1 MTRTFRCALT
11 VLLLPALTPAFAQ
24 SGPDALQD
32 GYRPAGPEAYPM
44 QEPLPELENVS
55 HGYAQVLRADEVVEI
70 RRVLVPQEQ
79 CEPEPEPPK
88 RVNTGG
94 AVIGAILGAALGNQ
108 VGDGDGR
115 RAATAVGAV
124 AGGVIGSNIARNREL
139 DEAGRCEVVQVEQ
152 EQSVVVGYDVEYM
165 YKGDKYL
172 SRLPYDPGNRLRVRV
187 SVTPDDAGDYPP

>member
-1 MTRTFRCALT
+1 MTRTLRCVLT
-11 VLLLPALTPAFAQ
+11 VLLLPAMAPAFAQ
-24 SGPDALQD
+24 AGPDAYRD
-32 GYRPAGPEAYPM
+32 GYRQDGPEGYPM
-44 QEPLPELENVS
+44 PEPQAELENVS

-79 CEPEPEPPK
+79 CEPEQEPP
-88 RVNTGG
+88 RQVNAGG

-124 AGGVIGSNIARNREL
+124 AGGVIGNNIARNREL
-139 DEAGRCEVVQVEQ
+139 DQAGRCEVVQVEQ

-187 SVTPDDAGDYPP
+187 SVTPDDAGANPP